1 MWMIRKVFSSCGLS
15 VGLEVIVCRIA
26 CTPGRASF
34 ITDSG
39 TVFIAVSGVE
49 RVRSVRGAIA
59 SFPAR

>member
-1 MWMIRKVFSSCGLS
+1 MWMIRKVFSSCGF

-59 SFPAR
+59 SFLAK